1 MSARW
6 RRPKS
11 MKYQREARLSA
22 NQLAQMRGR
31 VSSLEARLNNGEQSG
46 SLHREMPSWGRKVS
60 ARWKSVSIKERP
72 G

>member
-11 MKYQREARLSA
+11 MT
-22 NQLAQMRGR
+22 R
-31 VSSLEARLNNGEQSG
+31 VSSLETERPKSKSEKSEEKSKISG
-46 SLHREMPSWGRKVS
+46 
-60 ARWKSVSIKERP
+60 IKERP

>member
-31 VSSLEARLNNGEQSG
+31 VSSLEARLNHGDQVYTE
-46 SLHREMPSWGRKVS
+46 RRGRKVS
-60 ARWKSVSIKERP
+60 ARWKSMSIKERP